1 MKLKSLRQTS
11 KVYKAMS
18 ARFSVAMEKGKIWLK
33 HNKKTFVTKWQRS
46 LFHMADGDM
55 Y

>member
-18 ARFSVAMEKGKIWLK
+18 AHFYVAMEKGKFWSR
-33 HNKKTFVTKWQRS
+33 HNKETIVTKWQRS
-46 LFHMADGDM
+46 LFHMANGGM

>member
-1 MKLKSLRQTS
+1 MKLKSLRQIS
-11 KVYKAMS
+11 KVHKAMS
-18 ARFSVAMEKGKIWLK
+18 AHFYVAMEKGKFWSK

-46 LFHMADGDM
+46 LFHMANGGM